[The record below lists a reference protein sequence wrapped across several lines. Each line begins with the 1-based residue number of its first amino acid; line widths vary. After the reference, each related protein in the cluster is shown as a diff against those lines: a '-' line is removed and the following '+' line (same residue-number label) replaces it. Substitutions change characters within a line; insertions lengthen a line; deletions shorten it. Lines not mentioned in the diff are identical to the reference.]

1 MTCLEELWLSQLCQT
16 LSKHHQ
22 GLNILSSSL
31 MRFKLLLLMM
41 LKLKNLLFLLDLDL
55 LNLSRNHLKIFN
67 LFQLESCQEMT
78 PQLMEVK
85 SLLMDEIDTNLKIF

>member
-1 MTCLEELWLSQLCQT
+1 
-16 LSKHHQ
+16 
-22 GLNILSSSL
+22 
-31 MRFKLLLLMM
+31 MRFKLLLLM
-41 LKLKNLLFLLDLDL
+41 LPLKNLLFLLDLDL
-55 LNLSRNHLKIFN
+55 LNLSRNHLKMFN

>member
-16 LSKHHQ
+16 LSKYHQ